1 MKIIMKIVMKYVNL
15 INDLTFLMKEY
26 TVFTLLDKL
35 NIWKKG
41 NIIKGY
47 MKLTERLYQIIKE
60 ILLILL

>member
-1 MKIIMKIVMKYVNL
+1 MIIIMKIVMKYVNL

-47 MKLTERLYQIIKE
+47 RRDYI
-60 ILLILL
+60 